1 MDKSKL
7 FNLNFYFE
15 NLSIS
20 LKLDRLFEEHR
31 NDSVLS

>member
-7 FNLNFYFE
+7 FNLNFYLE

-31 NDSVLS
+31 YDSVLS